1 VPESLICVGCTLLCD
16 DVTTDGRRLE
26 PECALGTAWLADRS
40 APAADAPDATVA
52 GAPAD
57 RETAVARAAQLL
69 RAARRPL
76 VHGFAEATIEDAR
89 AAVTLADRLGAI
101 VAIGA
106 PVQPWPGAPA
116 FPLRGSSTATL
127 GEIRDRS
134 QLVIVWHEDPETTH
148 PRLLQRLG
156 FGADGSPT
164 RVDGSRTLVVIDD
177 RDTATV
183 RRADLALDWPED
195 RDIEA
200 LAELFERF
208 DGVRHATIV
217 YGAALA
223 TGAGGQRRELALH
236 ELVRRLSHGRHL
248 VTLSLAGTAG
258 IRSADDVL
266 AWQTGYSGTVDLAS
280 GHPELVTVI
289 EPLIDH
295 ERIDLALCIEDDPR
309 EGVPTIVLSHRA
321 DPVDAEVWI
330 RTAPVGVAASG
341 TVHRLDGVPLT
352 LRPPRSAEAGTP
364 AAPTAIPT
372 AAPTATPTAAAVLAD
387 LLKAT
392 DI

>member
-1 VPESLICVGCTLLCD
+1 VPESLICAGCGLLCD
-16 DVTTDGRRLE
+16 DVTTDGTRLE
-26 PECALGTAWLADRS
+26 PECALGAAWLADRCALAVDS
-40 APAADAPDATVA
+40 PAATVA
-52 GAPAD
+52 GAPAE
-57 RETAVARAAQLL
+57 RETAVSHAAQLL
-69 RAARRPL
+69 RGARRPL
-76 VHGFAEATIEDAR
+76 VHGFAAATIEDAR
-89 AAVTLADRLGAI
+89 AAVMLADRLGAI
-101 VAIGA
+101 VVTGSSAR
-106 PVQPWPGAPA
+106 PWPGAPA

-156 FGADGSPT
+156 FGSDGSPT
-164 RVDGSRTLVVIDD
+164 RVDGPRTLVVVGD
-177 RDTATV
+177 RDTATA
-183 RRADLALDWPED
+183 RRADLAVDWPAD
-195 RDIEA
+195 RDVEA

-236 ELVRRLSHGRHL
+236 ELVRRLSHGRHV

-266 AWQTGYSGTVDLAS
+266 AWQTGYPGTVDLAS
-280 GHPELVTVI
+280 GHPELLTVT

-295 ERIDLALCIEDDPR
+295 EGIDLALCVEDDSDG
-309 EGVPTIVLSHRA
+309 GVPTIVLSHRPA
-321 DPVDAEVWI
+321 PVDAEVWI
-330 RTAPVGVAASG
+330 RTAPAGVAAAG
-341 TVHRLDGVPLT
+341 TLHRLDGVPLT
-352 LRPPRSAEAGTP
+352 LRPPRRS
-364 AAPTAIPT
+364 AAPTA
-372 AAPTATPTAAAVLAD
+372 ATVLAD